1 MRSKQI
7 AYAKLISRFKQYKF
21 EGLALENPFNLKVS
35 SELPDHLNPWAHW
48 QGKLDAKI
56 LLIGQDWGDVNFYHT
71 NGGKDPDDGNL
82 TNEALNKLFSSNGY
96 ETGTPRNPGKTSPVY
111 FTNAVIELKT
121 GGKAAPIK
129 TKWYTS
135 TINEFLKPLIEDVI
149 QPEIIIAM
157 GSKAFDAAFR
167 MYNLSKMPFKAATE
181 KGGFDLPNGR
191 KLYIVAHCSRL
202 GQANRN
208 FELQLKDWCMIK
220 QFLNELK

>member
-111 FTNAVIELKT
+111 FTNAVIGLKREEMPLLLKQN
-121 GGKAAPIK
+121 GIHIK
-129 TKWYTS
+129 
-135 TINEFLKPLIEDVI
+135 E
-149 QPEIIIAM
+149 M
-157 GSKAFDAAFR
+157 
-167 MYNLSKMPFKAATE
+167 
-181 KGGFDLPNGR
+181 
-191 KLYIVAHCSRL
+191 
-202 GQANRN
+202 N
-208 FELQLKDWCMIK
+208 F
-220 QFLNELK
+220 